1 MRVSKTAKLQKN
13 GILIGLFEV
22 ENRKDS
28 KTTKLQKNHIPVK
41 IIFLV
46 SNVCGSQENYKTTE
60 KFSYYRTFL
69 RLKS

>member
-28 KTTKLQKNHIPVK
+28 KTTKLQKNPNTSQNNLFGFQCLWESGKLQNYRK
-41 IIFLV
+41 I
-46 SNVCGSQENYKTTE
+46 
-60 KFSYYRTFL
+60 
-69 RLKS
+69 